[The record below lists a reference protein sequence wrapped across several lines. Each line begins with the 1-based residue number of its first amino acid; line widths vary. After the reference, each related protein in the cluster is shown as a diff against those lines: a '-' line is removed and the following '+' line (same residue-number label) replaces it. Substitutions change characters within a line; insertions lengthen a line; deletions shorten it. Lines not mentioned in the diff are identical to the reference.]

1 MFIEKLFLSRK
12 IAFLKSSS
20 IDIQIRMTS
29 NPNIEILSL
38 NTANYIVDAD
48 GGESLFAWVETLK
61 HTKTITDGIAIFD
74 VVVCHNRESVP
85 I

>member
-48 GGESLFAWVETLK
+48 GGESLFA
-61 HTKTITDGIAIFD
+61 
-74 VVVCHNRESVP
+74 
-85 I
+85 